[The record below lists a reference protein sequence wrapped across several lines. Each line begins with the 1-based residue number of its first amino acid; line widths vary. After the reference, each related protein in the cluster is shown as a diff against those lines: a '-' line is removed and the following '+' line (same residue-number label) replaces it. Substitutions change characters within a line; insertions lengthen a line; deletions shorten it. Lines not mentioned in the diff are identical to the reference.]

1 MKGRAESENDFLKTK
16 VNGDYIKTFPPQK
29 ESLPFLQEDA
39 ASNNGSE
46 NDITIVH
53 ELIPFFGSTW
63 GTKHNMDFQ

>member
-1 MKGRAESENDFLKTK
+1 MNGRAESERDFVKTK
-16 VNGDYIKTFPPQK
+16 VNDNNIK
-29 ESLPFLQEDA
+29 SLPFLQEDA

-63 GTKHNMDFQ
+63 GTKHNMDF

>member
-1 MKGRAESENDFLKTK
+1 MHMKGRAESENDFLKTK

-46 NDITIVH
+46 NDITIASRDDDD
-53 ELIPFFGSTW
+53 P
-63 GTKHNMDFQ
+63 GTIRI